1 MYFHIHC
8 FGVSRKDHVM
18 SQPQL
23 SRTLG
28 PLRQDNK
35 GFTFVELM
43 VVIIIVA
50 VLLSIAIGV
59 MLDMRE
65 RSYVATIKSD
75 LNLAFEAALDFHTA
89 NPAAT
94 ATLDDLRDHGYRES
108 LNITTAVVD
117 GTLEDLKITATHVGV
132 SGIYQ
137 VDRDGRISKQ

>member
-1 MYFHIHC
+1 
-8 FGVSRKDHVM
+8 M
-18 SQPQL
+18 SQPQS
-23 SRTLG
+23 SRTMGL
-28 PLRQDNK
+28 LRRDPK

-43 VVIIIVA
+43 VVIIIIG

-75 LNLAFEAALDFHTA
+75 LNTAFEAALDFHTA

-108 LNITTAVVD
+108 LNVTTVVVD
-117 GTLEDLKITATHVGV
+117 GSLGDLRITATHVGV
-132 SGIYQ
+132 GGVYQ
-137 VDRDGRISKQ
+137 IDRDGRISKQ